1 MLRSIVRRTP
11 ELQVKLRNLVKS
23 ERVVLFMKGTPEAP
37 QCGFSRKVIQAM
49 HSIHFDDFTYVDVIK
64 SEAVREAVKEYSEWP
79 TIPQIEAMSAIPFM
93 NFCCCLSMV
102 NSWAVATSCWPCTRP
117 ESSRSC

>member
-79 TIPQIEAMSAIPFM
+79 TIPQLFVDGEFVGGCDIVLAMHEAGE
-93 NFCCCLSMV
+93 LKELLV
-102 NSWAVATSCWPCTRP
+102 K
-117 ESSRSC
+117 E

>member
-79 TIPQIEAMSAIPFM
+79 TIPQILGDNTALHTVDTRGNVTKSGRILLMSR
-93 NFCCCLSMV
+93 CLSD
-102 NSWAVATSCWPCTRP
+102 
-117 ESSRSC
+117 